1 MKNNLLLKSFIGI
14 SIVYL
19 SIILLGHEAIAWFL
33 KPLLLPFLLFSV
45 YSFEKFP
52 TKNLLF
58 SALIFSWIG
67 DIILMFADKGELYFI
82 FGLVSFLISHILYIV
97 LFSKQGNTTNYRK
110 NIVFWI
116 AFILIILY
124 LKSMLTLLFPKL
136 GDLKIPVSIY
146 ALTISTMLL
155 VALKGYF
162 SWKKP
167 ANISILFGAMFF
179 VTSDSILA
187 INKFYEP
194 LPYAAFL
201 IMFTYLVAQF
211 AIVVGILKL
220 NTSNKN

>member
-1 MKNNLLLKSFIGI
+1 
-14 SIVYL
+14 
-19 SIILLGHEAIAWFL
+19 
-33 KPLLLPFLLFSV
+33 
-45 YSFEKFP
+45 
-52 TKNLLF
+52 
-58 SALIFSWIG
+58 
-67 DIILMFADKGELYFI
+67 MFAYKGELYFI
-82 FGLVSFLISHILYIV
+82 FGLVSFLISHILYIF
-97 LFSKQGNTTNYRK
+97 LFSKQGNTTDYRK
-110 NIVFWI
+110 NIIFWI
-116 AFILIILY
+116 GFILIILY

-146 ALTISTMLL
+146 ALTISAMLL

-211 AIVVGILKL
+211 AIVIGILKL
-220 NTSNKN
+220 NKE